1 MYINTRAASKGKLT
15 QKTHEGNLYLPPTL
29 FRVTEDNSAL
39 KKELVV
45 RRKSRFMACD
55 VHFCFLLL
63 MQEGGKS
70 YLPTNFTLP
79 NAKKDQIFRKEAQTV
94 CVPTLSQHEAENNA
108 DSLSKPAGSWEEWRK
123 AKGQGTA
130 HLMVV
135 RVIVFA
141 K

>member
-108 DSLSKPAGSWEEWRK
+108 DSLSKPAGS
-123 AKGQGTA
+123 
-130 HLMVV
+130 
-135 RVIVFA
+135 
-141 K
+141 